1 MFASVAL
8 DDISIDKNLTFTAS
22 PSGWTNGNVSVKVST
37 TVTGYTL
44 QTSTDGKTWG
54 TTNPL
59 TFSQNGTA
67 YARLWDGTNAS
78 SVATL
83 NVTNIDKLVPTNTA
97 PTGSSK
103 DNGIIVTLKQTDASA
118 TSSYGCSE
126 IKASETRYAIK
137 KSSSSTWGAWQS
149 SNSFTGLE
157 IGTRYDI
164 KTKVT
169 DYAGNSSE
177 SNVYTG
183 IIPYTGYYADV
194 NDDGTVDGVIF
205 IDLAQG
211 ASGKW
216 DGSISSIM
224 GEHSSPDEAYSYS
237 AVTSG
242 LRSYKTSTK
251 VSSYSGKFGTKQV
264 IVPNG
269 TSGNARLYVMALS
282 DFDTSTHTW
291 SDACSKTQTVG
302 SVTFRLPSKEE
313 WSAFGGQ
320 LGITNISYLFSGLS
334 RSYWSSTEYDSSS
347 AWYAYFDNGYMY
359 HNNKTNGYSV
369 RLCATF

>member
-83 NVTNIDKLVPTNTA
+83 NVTNIDKVVPTNTA

-103 DNGIIVTLKQTDASA
+103 DNGITVTLKQTDASA